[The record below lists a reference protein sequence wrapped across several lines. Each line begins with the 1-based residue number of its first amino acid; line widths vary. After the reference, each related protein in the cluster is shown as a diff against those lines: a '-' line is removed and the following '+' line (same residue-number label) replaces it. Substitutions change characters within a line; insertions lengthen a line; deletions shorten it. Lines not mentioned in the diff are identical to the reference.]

1 MAQPMTLTIRV
12 LLRSYSTYRLSRIT
26 YLIAQLVSL
35 ADHLTI
41 RLPRSPDL
49 QASLLYI
56 NLVVASGQ
64 PQT

>member
-1 MAQPMTLTIRV
+1 MIVT
-12 LLRSYSTYRLSRIT
+12 SYSTYRLSRIT

-41 RLPRSPDL
+41 RLLRSPDL